1 MKYLK
6 PIYEWSSDSNDL
18 QLPKDD
24 KYAELS
30 REELLALANSAIAAE
45 DFQELAKINA
55 QLAEDPEITPAYINT
70 YESWNSLQESVQVAK
85 QVLQTLADKEIKDK
99 LADLQQEYDEASP
112 EEKKERI
119 TAAKEEIQLS
129 YLRNPEFLEIQR
141 LLHKTPGYIGAFV
154 KFRFLQGASMEQIRG
169 LAAQLTE
176 FREYTKSIPI
186 ERYADQVPTAEDG
199 TPGWEYLFD
208 EFNRLSQTRR
218 GRWIVDA
225 LLSKALSSDIYT
237 PRGFGPSNP
246 VNQKELWKSASSA
259 KQDELLSVARDLN
272 DLDKPE
278 FIRAVRQALG
288 SCDTLDKIIDVIK
301 TKIKVANSDRGKTE
315 SDAMSKYPSVAILYS
330 GPDHL
335 VLSFRNDINLPDLC
349 PGGKEWCINPVWAKG
364 SGGGRF
370 WSYATGSLQ
379 LAIIDYSV
387 DPSSPF
393 HTVGITVNPNRNV
406 SQLCDA
412 RNMPCIS
419 GPDYRTTLLN
429 FKTDRGEHAYPKEL
443 VDAIDEV
450 YDRETE
456 IKSQTDAYYKEFSKF
471 GSDATTRE
479 KAMVTRLEG
488 IIQNFGDLKGKIQ
501 NGVTKSDL
509 SINSAKNIE
518 DQIIAQELSSFKESP
533 VIVSFRK
540 KTVEAALG
548 KGLHSP
554 AEVRIFD
561 LVMKDS
567 PELTASIIKNI
578 LEINQK
584 FLALVKKNTA
594 NAKISQRDFWDNIIN
609 GIQDATTYLEKL
621 ELELK
626 NK

>member
-6 PIYEWSSDSNDL
+6 PIHEWSKTSEAVT
-18 QLPKDD
+18 LPKGDE
-24 KYAELS
+24 YATLS
-30 REELLALANSAIAAE
+30 REELLAMADSALAAE
-45 DFQELAKINA
+45 DFHELAKINA
-55 QLAEDPEITPAYINT
+55 ALSAEPEMDMSHLNT

-85 QVLQTLADKEIKDK
+85 QVLQTLADKEIKEK
-99 LADLQQEYDEASP
+99 LAELKSEYEEATP
-112 EEKKERI
+112 EERAERI
-119 TAAKEEIQLS
+119 SAAKGEIQTS
-129 YLRNPEFLEIQR
+129 YLRNPDFLEIQR
-141 LLHKTPGYIGAFV
+141 LLHKTPGYVGAFV
-154 KFRFLQGASMEQIRG
+154 KFRFLQGASMDQIRG
-169 LAAQLTE
+169 LATQLTE
-176 FREYTKSIPI
+176 FRDQLKSIPI
-186 ERYADQVPTAEDG
+186 EKYADQLPTAEDG
-199 TPGWEYLFD
+199 TPGWESLFD

-225 LLSKALSSDIYT
+225 LLNRALSSDIYT
-237 PRGFGPSNP
+237 SRGFGPSNP
-246 VNQKELWKSASSA
+246 VNQKELWKNAGVA
-259 KQDELLSVARDLN
+259 KQDELLAVARELN

-301 TKIKVANSDRGKTE
+301 TKIKVADSDRGKTE

-335 VLSFRNDINLPDLC
+335 VLSFRNDVNLPDLC

-393 HTVGITVNPNRNV
+393 HTVGITINPNKEIT
-406 SQLCDA
+406 SLCDA

-419 GPDYRTTLLN
+419 GPDYRRTLLN
-429 FKTDRGEHAYPKEL
+429 FTTSRGEHAYPKDL

-456 IKSQTDAYYKEFSKF
+456 IKSQTDKYYKEFSKF
-471 GSDATTRE
+471 GSDANTRE
-479 KAMVTRLEG
+479 KAMVARLEG

-501 NGVTKSDL
+501 NGVTKADL

-533 VIVSFRK
+533 VIVAFRK
-540 KTVEAALG
+540 KTAEAALS

-561 LVMKDS
+561 LVMKGS
-567 PELTASIIKNI
+567 PEITESVIKNI
-578 LEINQK
+578 LEINRK

-594 NAKISQRDFWDNIIN
+594 NAKISQRDFWDNIIT

-621 ELELK
+621 EIELK